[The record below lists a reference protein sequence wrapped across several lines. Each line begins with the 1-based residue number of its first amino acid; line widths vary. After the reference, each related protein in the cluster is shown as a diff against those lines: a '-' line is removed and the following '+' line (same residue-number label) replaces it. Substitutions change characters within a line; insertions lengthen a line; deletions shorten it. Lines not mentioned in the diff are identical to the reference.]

1 MLEEGL
7 TLSLIGILVTFS
19 ALGVFILLILLLKV
33 FFPAKKIDASGEI
46 RGFEVDERELLKEQ
60 AAAVAVSV
68 LLDQLSGR
76 RRSSLGSTLEE
87 PVGNW
92 WKKGI
97 DRVHGKE

>member
-1 MLEEGL
+1 MLDEGL

-19 ALGVFILLILLLKV
+19 ALGILILLIILLKV
-33 FFPAKKIDASGEI
+33 FFPTKEIDATGKI

-92 WKKGI
+92 WRKGI
-97 DRVHGKE
+97 DRIHGKE